1 MKLITIE
8 ENQWL
13 QLRQEIQFIREYIQK
28 QSQSIEIIDQL
39 WLNNHEV
46 CQYLHL
52 SEKTLWRMRQN
63 NEITYSKVHG
73 QYFYTLG
80 SIRKLMEFNVVKS
93 TEDYL
98 ENLTQKAHSYVKKG
112 RPIK

>member
-8 ENQWL
+8 EDKWI
-13 QLRQEIQFIREYIQK
+13 QLCQEIRFIRAYIQK
-28 QSQSIEIIDQL
+28 QSQSTESIDQL
-39 WLNNHEV
+39 WLNNHEI
-46 CQYLHL
+46 CEYLHL

-63 NEITYSKVHG
+63 SEITYAKIHG

-80 SIRKLMEFNVVKS
+80 SIRQLMEFNVIKS

-112 RPIK
+112 RHNK